1 MKGLS
6 TFSWLGCEQP
16 YLDKPEIT
24 QLDDVVIGRY
34 GGCTDAGAYKNEDGA
49 LLWRDSNQGWVFAVL
64 LDAHAGSDSLV
75 AVLTLIEEMQEDLL
89 RDLAL
94 PVDQAFSNLLNHLVG
109 AFSAPSFLDRCRSLE
124 GETAC
129 LICVQKGKCLLWL
142 AVGDCVVYLLHPELA
157 ALGQYALNQRQF
169 FNWIGRVNTFDGP
182 APSFTAGVRE
192 LRGGLNH
199 IVMLTDGLL
208 EFGSRPFENPKN
220 LAEVV
225 SRPTSHGAPSYER
238 AIQKLLGEVH
248 KGGGRDSATVICW
261 GYNNTEPVS
270 YPSG

>member
-6 TFSWLGCEQP
+6 AFSWLGREHP
-16 YLDKPEIT
+16 YLDRPET
-24 QLDDVVIGRY
+24 TKLDDVVIGRY

-49 LLWRDSNQGWVFAVL
+49 LVWRNAHQGWVFAVL
-64 LDAHAGSDSLV
+64 LDAHAGSNSAA
-75 AVLTLIEEMQEDLL
+75 AVLTLIEEMREDLIK
-89 RDLAL
+89 DHAL
-94 PVDQAFSNLLNHLVG
+94 PVEQAFSGIQNHLLG
-109 AFSAPSFLDRCRSLE
+109 AFSAPSFLDTCRSLE

-129 LICVQKGKCLLWL
+129 LICVQKGKYLWWL
-142 AVGDCVVYLLHPELA
+142 GVGDCVLYLFHPELA

-169 FNWIGRVNTFDGP
+169 FEWIGRVNTFDAP
-182 APSFTAGVRE
+182 APSFTVGTRE
-192 LRGGLNH
+192 LRGGPNH

-208 EFGSRPFENPKN
+208 EFGNRPFENPKV

-225 SRPTSHGAPSYER
+225 SSHAPSYER
-238 AIQKLLGEVH
+238 AVQQLLGEVH

-261 GYNNTEPVS
+261 GHDNTEPVS